1 MKIYAILNNE
11 NKIVGYQNTD
21 IHKTIS
27 KPNIEIT
34 NEVWRECVNNNYN
47 YYNTDTKKFEVKDF
61 RSDEEKLKEEI
72 RKIKYEGKDFKLKGK
87 TYKISFTKE
96 DQDALIA
103 IKIGFEDFG
112 LAETNFKFYNGTSI
126 SIDKENFGKLAK
138 FFVENRSQFFK

>member
-1 MKIYAILNNE
+1 MKYAHLNNE
-11 NKIVGYQNTD
+11 NRLLGFYSKD
-21 IHKTIS
+21 IHKIIPT
-27 KPNIEIT
+27 PNIKVT
-34 NEVWRECVNNNYN
+34 DEVWRECVNNNYN

-96 DQDALIA
+96 DQDALVA
-103 IKIGFEDFG
+103 IKVAFEDFG
-112 LAETNFKFYNGTSI
+112 LTETNFKFYNGTSI